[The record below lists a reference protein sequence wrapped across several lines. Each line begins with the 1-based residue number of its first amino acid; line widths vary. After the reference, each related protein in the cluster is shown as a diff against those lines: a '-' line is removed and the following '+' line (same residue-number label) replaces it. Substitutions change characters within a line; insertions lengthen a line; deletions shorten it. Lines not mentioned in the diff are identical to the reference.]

1 VSVFF
6 ETPSINLL
14 SMLRRKNKLM
24 RAGRVEEAGALS
36 ARIGQAIQ
44 RRCRTQL
51 NRYDGKTDA
60 GSMWAA
66 VRRLTGRQAT
76 PASVDGITA
85 ETLNRHYADIST
97 DPQYTEPALK
107 QSTDDTLRPPQCIT
121 EWEMFRMLD
130 TLRPTPAGLDG
141 LPAWYLKV
149 AAPIFCNHLAYLFNL
164 SLAASSVPRQW
175 KEACIRQI
183 PKVPAP
189 QQPADFRPISI
200 TPILTRMMERAVVR
214 SFLFLYPAFLKPPRV
229 SHSLINMHFAL
240 LVPLLLS

>member
-1 VSVFF
+1 MDQFYPEQTITLTSRDPSYV
-6 ETPSINLL
+6 TPATK

-51 NRYDGKTDA
+51 SRYDGKTDA

-66 VRRLTGRQAT
+66 ARRLTGRQAT
-76 PASVDGITA
+76 PASVDGITT

-107 QSTDDTLRPPQCIT
+107 QSTDDNLRPPQCIS

-130 TLRPTPAGLDG
+130 TLRPTSAGLG
-141 LPAWYLKV
+141 STGCQHGTSRWPHPYSATIW
-149 AAPIFCNHLAYLFNL
+149 HT
-164 SLAASSVPRQW
+164 S
-175 KEACIRQI
+175 
-183 PKVPAP
+183 
-189 QQPADFRPISI
+189 
-200 TPILTRMMERAVVR
+200 
-214 SFLFLYPAFLKPPRV
+214 
-229 SHSLINMHFAL
+229 
-240 LVPLLLS
+240 